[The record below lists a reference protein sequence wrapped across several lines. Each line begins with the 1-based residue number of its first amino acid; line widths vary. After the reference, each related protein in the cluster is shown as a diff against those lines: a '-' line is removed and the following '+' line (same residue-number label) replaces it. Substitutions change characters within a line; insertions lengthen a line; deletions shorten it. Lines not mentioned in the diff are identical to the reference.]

1 MHASTPQELL
11 PDAIDFAGFRLD
23 SVRAELTREGQVV
36 PLRPKVYQL
45 LSYLAAHAGR
55 TVPKRELLGAVWPD
69 VVVTDDSLSQC
80 IGELRAA
87 LGDSAQSLVKTV
99 PRLGYRFDAPVV
111 AGSQALVAPTDL
123 SGSSTDD
130 DSAPHQPRRR
140 RTRWSLG
147 IGVMAIA
154 ALCLGPATL
163 RPTPLGIDAALAL
176 GRSVTVIAFAD
187 LSEPQAPHFA
197 EGITQEIVTD
207 LGSLQDATVVS
218 SGPLGAGTSIAA
230 IDIQRIGRELGVR
243 HVLTGSV
250 RREGERVQIQV
261 QMSRTDTAGLEWSQ
275 RFDYPNVVDWN
286 WRADISQRVAASL
299 DARLLDSA
307 VLLAWQD
314 ARSSAATDE
323 WMRGSYLLQRYTTR
337 AELLQARGHFEAALA
352 ADPRS
357 INALSDLAGTY
368 INEVIGR
375 WAPDRHAALDKAKE
389 YARRAIALDPNHGK
403 SLRALGNAYMSDNE
417 FDAAYPLFVQELK
430 VTPNAANAHR
440 DMAALLVF
448 TGRYSE
454 AEPYART
461 ALRLDP
467 LGSPNAQRCH
477 ALLGQAL
484 MAQHRDDAA
493 IEEFRLAEAAAPT
506 VPFNHFMLAAA
517 EAQRGHADEARREL
531 AEGLRLSPGA
541 TVAGARARATSNHPR
556 YIAGLSWMYDG
567 LRLAGLPEGAPT
579 VATAASDAPR

>member
-36 PLRPKVYQL
+36 PLRPKVYRL

-389 YARRAIALDPNHGK
+389 YARRAIALDARRAPARDHEFGAVAVP
-403 SLRALGNAYMSDNE
+403 LRGPEIDDDAVRNRMRVGGAVRDEREPPQPDNAGLAHVAVIVDEY
-417 FDAAYPLFVQELK
+417 ELPGPRTK
-430 VTPNAANAHR
+430 HR
-440 DMAALLVF
+440 RCQCIRCRGVPA
-448 TGRYSE
+448 GWW
-454 AEPYART
+454 
-461 ALRLDP
+461 LRLQRSE
-467 LGSPNAQRCH
+467 LGAIG
-477 ALLGQAL
+477 LGLACE
-484 MAQHRDDAA
+484 HRSH
-493 IEEFRLAEAAAPT
+493 RS
-506 VPFNHFMLAAA
+506 
-517 EAQRGHADEARREL
+517 Q
-531 AEGLRLSPGA
+531 
-541 TVAGARARATSNHPR
+541 
-556 YIAGLSWMYDG
+556 
-567 LRLAGLPEGAPT
+567 PEQER
-579 VATAASDAPR
+579 AASQRAPPDRNDVHDEPS